1 MMLQLGIC
9 VIVAVLLMGSVSC
22 ALRGMDR
29 RDEGGEGYAVWSVG
43 MMLGVIVGILFLLF
57 GPNGVIDV
65 MKKMQL
71 IQNSIIGISS
81 KSVTSERLH

>member
-1 MMLQLGIC
+1 MTLQLGIC

-43 MMLGVIVGILFLLF
+43 KMLGAIVGILFLLF
-57 GPNGVIDV
+57 GPNGVLDD
-65 MKKMQL
+65 
-71 IQNSIIGISS
+71 SS
-81 KSVTSERLH
+81 GNATEFPSVNIMPTSVQK

>member
-57 GPNGVIDV
+57 GPNGVLDDS
-65 MKKMQL
+65 L
-71 IQNSIIGISS
+71 GNTTEFP
-81 KSVTSERLH
+81 SVNITPTNVQK

>member
-1 MMLQLGIC
+1 MTFQLGIC

-43 MMLGVIVGILFLLF
+43 MMLGAIV
-57 GPNGVIDV
+57 
-65 MKKMQL
+65 
-71 IQNSIIGISS
+71 
-81 KSVTSERLH
+81 RLRLKHQHPVHNYPI